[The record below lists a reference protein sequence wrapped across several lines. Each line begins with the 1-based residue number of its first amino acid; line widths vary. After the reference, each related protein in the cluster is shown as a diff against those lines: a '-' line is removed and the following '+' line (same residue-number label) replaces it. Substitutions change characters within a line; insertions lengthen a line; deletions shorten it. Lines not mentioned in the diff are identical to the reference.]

1 MMQQYEVGKQ
11 AFPPC
16 QDGVRFD
23 MTDGGGVLGIFFS
36 RPKASEKKSFQAGLS
51 MRFRVVDDIIFL
63 LVRMGTD
70 QWMDAPYNR
79 HLSRHLTHLDR
90 PSEGMGLAV
99 HAMLVDASTG
109 VLVAQKLVGLST
121 DGSNALIDAIQA
133 QPAIPDYDL
142 RLRRVFSQYRTTDLL
157 EGAVVLC

>member
-1 MMQQYEVGKQ
+1 MTYQYEVGQ
-11 AFPPC
+11 QVC
-16 QDGVRFD
+16 QPRPDGVQFD

-36 RPKASEKKSFQAGLS
+36 RPRASEKKSFQSGLS
-51 MRFRVVDDIIFL
+51 LRFRVVDDIIFL
-63 LVRMGTD
+63 LVRMGMD

-79 HLSRHLTHLDR
+79 HLSRNLTHLER
-90 PSEGMGLAV
+90 PAEGMGLAV

-133 QPAIPDYDL
+133 QPKIPDYDI
-142 RLRRVFSQYRTTDLL
+142 RLQRVFNRYRTTDLL

>member
-1 MMQQYEVGKQ
+1 MQQYEVGKQ

-23 MTDGGGVLGIFFS
+23 MTDGGGVLGIFFAK
-36 RPKASEKKSFQAGLS
+36 PKASEKKSFQSGLS

-63 LVRMGTD
+63 LIRMGAD

-79 HLSRHLTHLDR
+79 HLSRNLTHLER
-90 PSEGMGLAV
+90 PAEGMGLAV

-133 QPAIPDYDL
+133 QPKIPDYDI
-142 RLRRVFSQYRTTDLL
+142 RLQRVFNRYRTTDLL